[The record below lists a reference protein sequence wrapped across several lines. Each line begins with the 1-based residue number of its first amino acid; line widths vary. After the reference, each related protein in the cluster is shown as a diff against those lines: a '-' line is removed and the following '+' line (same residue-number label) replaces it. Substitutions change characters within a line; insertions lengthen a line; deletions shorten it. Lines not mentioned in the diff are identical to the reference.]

1 MVPSSD
7 SLPSFTHIR
16 RAREVCALSRLLH
29 ISFLLIPCL
38 RDPGRSAIVALSAG
52 SSIQYHK
59 MPPKHSL
66 DAPTRPPS
74 AAKRIRATSTP
85 TVKRSHKANFNRLC
99 TLHNWTPSEKVRDKL
114 ADLLSLSGPR
124 LQSSELLPLAFV
136 QFYPFIWVQDMLL
149 LGYNE
154 ANDSV
159 WYKAHPAEGGI
170 ARGRYYNSA
179 QENFRGKQTVVRYWQ
194 SWVDVFDIDKQG
206 LDRSHEFFTGV
217 YLILKKFP
225 NLRYKTL
232 KGQSRDVQSAFR
244 ETGISEHPFNDD
256 HKFMQDKSDNSNEI
270 EHEEYETSLEGE
282 RNEISKEQRG
292 NKYIKEERA
301 GSYVNED
308 RSNSYSGIVSMQMDY
323 RAKLRALETSSLQ
336 RDASTTQ
343 TTEERPG
350 QHENHARS
358 SILSRPLSMHLKS
371 RAKSREHQT
380 ASSPKANRHS
390 TNRRPGQDGNIIA
403 SNPPHGLRTSE
414 SHLRAD
420 SRESGTNI
428 TSQSYPQAGDT
439 RAGTYSATDN
449 LNVPSDLVL
458 LEQKLGANP
467 RRSSNHKAVD
477 GLGSYD
483 TDDDGLTSLPSKARK
498 LAPQTASSR
507 PNMARSRYFDRADD
521 ETGGQ
526 GEESRRETESLPTQP
541 VKRYNTRARTA
552 ISRMSKPAQV
562 AALRKPRPRP
572 KPSIE
577 DDMTPSTHGI
587 EPSGQAVSH
596 VDIQQAS
603 EDGDLAFDQGSQIH
617 AVQDVELGDN
627 LVPAPTAPKK
637 SRVIHKDNQS
647 FREFTFQIPIEEFFT
662 WSTSEFDY
670 VSGPSIETV
679 PEQPIVVTEPA
690 APGFAFSNYETVE
703 SVPVAPSNHETVEF
717 ASVEDEEDQIK
728 DEDMVKDEDF

>member
-1 MVPSSD
+1 
-7 SLPSFTHIR
+7 
-16 RAREVCALSRLLH
+16 
-29 ISFLLIPCL
+29 
-38 RDPGRSAIVALSAG
+38 
-52 SSIQYHK
+52 

-74 AAKRIRATSTP
+74 AAKRIRTTSPP
-85 TVKRSHKANFNRLC
+85 TVKRSHKANLNRLC

-179 QENFRGKQTVVRYWQ
+179 QENFRGKRTVTRYWQ

-244 ETGISEHPFNDD
+244 ETGISEYPFNDD
-256 HKFMQDKSDNSNEI
+256 HTFVQDKFDNSNNLEYE
-270 EHEEYETSLEGE
+270 EHEASLGGE
-282 RNEISKEQRG
+282 RNEMSKEQRE

-308 RSNSYSGIVSMQMDY
+308 RSNSYAGILSMQMDY

-350 QHENHARS
+350 QHENHALS
-358 SILSRPLSMHLKS
+358 SMLSRPLSMHLNS

-380 ASSPKANRHS
+380 ASSSKANRHS
-390 TNRRPGQDGNIIA
+390 TERKSGQDGNIVA
-403 SNPPHGLRTSE
+403 SNPPHGLRASE
-414 SHLRAD
+414 SNLRAD

-428 TSQSYPQAGDT
+428 TLQSYPQAGDR
-439 RAGTYSATDN
+439 RAGTYRATDN

-458 LEQKLGANP
+458 LEQILGANP
-467 RRSSNHKAVD
+467 RRSTNRKSVD
-477 GLGSYD
+477 GLDSYD
-483 TDDDGLTSLPSKARK
+483 ADDNGLTSRPSKARK
-498 LAPQTASSR
+498 SAPHAASSR
-507 PNMARSRYFDRADD
+507 PNMARSRYVDRADD
-521 ETGGQ
+521 ETSGR
-526 GEESRRETESLPTQP
+526 GEERRRETESLPAQP
-541 VKRYNTRARTA
+541 VKRYNTRAA
-552 ISRMSKPAQV
+552 ASRMSKPAQV
-562 AALRKPRPRP
+562 AALKKQRVPRR

-577 DDMTPSTHGI
+577 DDMEPSTHGTD
-587 EPSGQAVSH
+587 PFVQAVSH
-596 VDIQQAS
+596 VDNQQAS
-603 EDGDLAFDQGSQIH
+603 DDGDLGFDRGSQTH
-617 AVQDVELGDN
+617 SVQDVEVYDN
-627 LVPAPTAPKK
+627 LIPAPIAPTK
-637 SRVIHKDNQS
+637 SRVIHRDNQN

-662 WSTSEFDY
+662 ESTSEFDY

-679 PEQPIVVTEPA
+679 PEQPVVVIEPA

>member
-1 MVPSSD
+1 
-7 SLPSFTHIR
+7 
-16 RAREVCALSRLLH
+16 
-29 ISFLLIPCL
+29 
-38 RDPGRSAIVALSAG
+38 
-52 SSIQYHK
+52 

-74 AAKRIRATSTP
+74 AAKRIRTTSPP
-85 TVKRSHKANFNRLC
+85 TVKRSHKAKFNRLC

-179 QENFRGKQTVVRYWQ
+179 QENFRGKQTVTRYWQ

-225 NLRYKTL
+225 NLRHKTL

-244 ETGISEHPFNDD
+244 ETGISEYPFNDD
-256 HKFMQDKSDNSNEI
+256 HTFVQDKFDNSNNLEYE
-270 EHEEYETSLEGE
+270 EHEASLGGE
-282 RNEISKEQRG
+282 RNEMSKEQRE

-301 GSYVNED
+301 GS
-308 RSNSYSGIVSMQMDY
+308 
-323 RAKLRALETSSLQ
+323 LQ
-336 RDASTTQ
+336 KNDQ
-343 TTEERPG
+343 
-350 QHENHARS
+350 
-358 SILSRPLSMHLKS
+358 
-371 RAKSREHQT
+371 
-380 ASSPKANRHS
+380 ANMK
-390 TNRRPGQDGNIIA
+390 
-403 SNPPHGLRTSE
+403 
-414 SHLRAD
+414 
-420 SRESGTNI
+420 I
-428 TSQSYPQAGDT
+428 TLVPAGDR

-458 LEQKLGANP
+458 LEQILGANP
-467 RRSSNHKAVD
+467 RRSTNRKSVD
-477 GLGSYD
+477 GLDSYD
-483 TDDDGLTSLPSKARK
+483 ADDNGLTSRPSKARK
-498 LAPQTASSR
+498 LAPHAASSR
-507 PNMARSRYFDRADD
+507 PNMARSRYVDRADD
-521 ETGGQ
+521 ETSGR
-526 GEESRRETESLPTQP
+526 GEERRRETESLPAQP
-541 VKRYNTRARTA
+541 VKRYNTRAA
-552 ISRMSKPAQV
+552 ASRMSKPAQV
-562 AALRKPRPRP
+562 AALMKQRVPRR

-577 DDMTPSTHGI
+577 DDMEPSTHGTD
-587 EPSGQAVSH
+587 PFVQAVSH
-596 VDIQQAS
+596 VDNQQAS
-603 EDGDLAFDQGSQIH
+603 DDGDLGFDRGSQTH
-617 AVQDVELGDN
+617 SVQDVEVYAN
-627 LVPAPTAPKK
+627 LIPAPVAPTK
-637 SRVIHKDNQS
+637 SRVIHRDNQN

-662 WSTSEFDY
+662 ESTSEFDY

-679 PEQPIVVTEPA
+679 PEQPVVVTEPA

>member
-1 MVPSSD
+1 
-7 SLPSFTHIR
+7 
-16 RAREVCALSRLLH
+16 
-29 ISFLLIPCL
+29 
-38 RDPGRSAIVALSAG
+38 
-52 SSIQYHK
+52 

-66 DAPTRPPS
+66 DVPTRPPS
-74 AAKRIRATSTP
+74 AVKRIRTISTP

-99 TLHNWTPSEKVRDKL
+99 NLHSWTPSEKVRDKL

-179 QENFRGKQTVVRYWQ
+179 QENFRGKQTVTRYWQ

-244 ETGISEHPFNDD
+244 ETGISEHPFNDE

-282 RNEISKEQRG
+282 RNEMSKEQRG

-301 GSYVNED
+301 GSYVKED
-308 RSNSYSGIVSMQMDY
+308 RSNPYCGILSMQMDY

-358 SILSRPLSMHLKS
+358 SMLSRPLSMHLNS

-380 ASSPKANRHS
+380 ASSPKVNRHS
-390 TNRRPGQDGNIIA
+390 TEGKSGQDGNIVA
-403 SNPPHGLRTSE
+403 SNPPHGLRASE
-414 SHLRAD
+414 SNLRAD

-428 TSQSYPQAGDT
+428 TSRSYPQAGDR

-458 LEQKLGANP
+458 LEQILGANP

-483 TDDDGLTSLPSKARK
+483 TDDDGLTSLPPKARK

-521 ETGGQ
+521 KTGGR
-526 GEESRRETESLPTQP
+526 GEERRRETESLPAQP

-552 ISRMSKPAQV
+552 TSRMSKPAQV
-562 AALRKPRPRP
+562 AASKQQRVCRR

-577 DDMTPSTHGI
+577 DDMVPSTHGI
-587 EPSGQAVSH
+587 ESSGQAVPH

-603 EDGDLAFDQGSQIH
+603 DDGDLEFDQGSQNH
-617 AVQDVELGDN
+617 SVQDVELGDN
-627 LVPAPTAPKK
+627 LVPAPIAPAT
-637 SRVIHKDNQS
+637 SRISRRDNQN
-647 FREFTFQIPIEEFFT
+647 FREFTFQIPIEEFPR

-679 PEQPIVVTEPA
+679 PEQSIIMTEPA
-690 APGFAFSNYETVE
+690 APGFAFSNYETTE
-703 SVPVAPSNHETVEF
+703 SVPVALSNRETVEF

>member
-1 MVPSSD
+1 M
-7 SLPSFTHIR
+7 
-16 RAREVCALSRLLH
+16 
-29 ISFLLIPCL
+29 
-38 RDPGRSAIVALSAG
+38 
-52 SSIQYHK
+52 K

-66 DAPTRPPS
+66 DVPTRPPS
-74 AAKRIRATSTP
+74 AVKRIRTTSTL

-99 TLHNWTPSEKVRDKL
+99 NLHSWTPSEKVRDKL

-179 QENFRGKQTVVRYWQ
+179 QENFRGKQTVTRYWQ

-270 EHEEYETSLEGE
+270 EHEEYEASLEGE
-282 RNEISKEQRG
+282 RNETSKEQRE
-292 NKYIKEERA
+292 NKYIKEERT
-301 GSYVNED
+301 GSYGNED
-308 RSNSYSGIVSMQMDY
+308 RSNFSPRPLSMHMDS

-358 SILSRPLSMHLKS
+358 SMLSRPLSMHLNS

-390 TNRRPGQDGNIIA
+390 TERKSGQDGNIVA
-403 SNPPHGLRTSE
+403 SNPPHGLRASE
-414 SHLRAD
+414 SNLRAD

-428 TSQSYPQAGDT
+428 TSRSYPQAGDR

-458 LEQKLGANP
+458 LEQILGANP

-483 TDDDGLTSLPSKARK
+483 TDDDGLTSSPSKARK

-521 ETGGQ
+521 ETGGR
-526 GEESRRETESLPTQP
+526 GEESRRETESLPAQP

-552 ISRMSKPAQV
+552 ASRMSKPAQV
-562 AALRKPRPRP
+562 AALKKQRVPRR

-577 DDMTPSTHGI
+577 DDMVPSTHGI
-587 EPSGQAVSH
+587 EPSVQAVSH

-603 EDGDLAFDQGSQIH
+603 DDGDLGFDQGSQTH
-617 AVQDVELGDN
+617 SVQDVEVRDN
-627 LVPAPTAPKK
+627 LVRAPIALAT
-637 SRVIHKDNQS
+637 SRIIRRDNQS
-647 FREFTFQIPIEEFFT
+647 FREFSFHIPIEEFPG

-679 PEQPIVVTEPA
+679 PEQPIALTEPA

-717 ASVEDEEDQIK
+717 ASVEDEEDQVK

>member
-1 MVPSSD
+1 
-7 SLPSFTHIR
+7 
-16 RAREVCALSRLLH
+16 
-29 ISFLLIPCL
+29 
-38 RDPGRSAIVALSAG
+38 
-52 SSIQYHK
+52 

-74 AAKRIRATSTP
+74 AVKRIRTISTP
-85 TVKRSHKANFNRLC
+85 TVKRGHKANFHRLC

-179 QENFRGKQTVVRYWQ
+179 QENFRGKQTVTRYWQ

-244 ETGISEHPFNDD
+244 ETGTSEHPFNDD
-256 HKFMQDKSDNSNEI
+256 HKFMQDKPDNSNEI
-270 EHEEYETSLEGE
+270 EHDEYEASLEGE
-282 RNEISKEQRG
+282 RNEMSKEQRE
-292 NKYIKEERA
+292 NKYVKEERT
-301 GSYVNED
+301 GSYGNED
-308 RSNSYSGIVSMQMDY
+308 RSNFSPRPLSMQMDS
-323 RAKLRALETSSLQ
+323 RANSRANSRVLEKTSSLQ

-358 SILSRPLSMHLKS
+358 SMLSRPLLMHLNS

-380 ASSPKANRHS
+380 ASFPKANRHS
-390 TNRRPGQDGNIIA
+390 TERKSVQDGNIVA

-420 SRESGTNI
+420 LRESGTNI
-428 TSQSYPQAGDT
+428 TSQSYPQAGDR
-439 RAGTYSATDN
+439 RAGTYSATEN

-458 LEQKLGANP
+458 LEQILGANP
-467 RRSSNHKAVD
+467 HRSSNHKAVD

-483 TDDDGLTSLPSKARK
+483 TDDDGLTSLPPKARK
-498 LAPQTASSR
+498 LAPHAASSR

-521 ETGGQ
+521 ETGGR
-526 GEESRRETESLPTQP
+526 GEERRRETESLPAQP

-552 ISRMSKPAQV
+552 TSRMSKPAQV

-577 DDMTPSTHGI
+577 DDMEPSTHGTD
-587 EPSGQAVSH
+587 PFVQAVSH
-596 VDIQQAS
+596 VDNQQAS
-603 EDGDLAFDQGSQIH
+603 DDGDLGFDRGSQTNS
-617 AVQDVELGDN
+617 VQDVEVYNN
-627 LVPAPTAPKK
+627 LIPAPIAPAT
-637 SRVIHKDNQS
+637 SRIIRRDNQN
-647 FREFTFQIPIEEFFT
+647 FREFTFQIPIEEFPR

-679 PEQPIVVTEPA
+679 PEQSIVMTEPA
-690 APGFAFSNYETVE
+690 APGFAFSNYETTE
-703 SVPVAPSNHETVEF
+703 CVPVAPSNRETVEF